1 MDNNK
6 QDKKRKY
13 KCCICNNWVKGYGN
27 NPLPIKEKGKC
38 CDECNKEVITERFKR
53 FYYGKGDIRYLK

>member
-1 MDNNK
+1 MENNK

-13 KCCICNNWVKGYGN
+13 KCCICNKWVKGYGN

-38 CDECNKEVITERFKR
+38 CDECNAVFVIPARLNELARL
-53 FYYGKGDIRYLK
+53 DEL